1 MLRTT
6 AYSSTVRSWIRIG
19 DSQFEL
25 GKIGPT
31 YCVLR
36 KPIQL
41 EANTGTIVVEVDGS
55 QRQSIVRNLSISN
68 EDPCRLVFE
77 LCR

>member
-1 MLRTT
+1 
-6 AYSSTVRSWIRIG
+6 
-19 DSQFEL
+19 
-25 GKIGPT
+25 
-31 YCVLR
+31 
-36 KPIQL
+36 
-41 EANTGTIVVEVDGS
+41 VVEVDGS

>member
-31 YCVLR
+31 YCLLR